1 MNKKYLNQDID
12 NPTYLFHGS
21 PKSLSIL
28 KPNQSYD
35 AIGNQQN
42 IANAIF
48 FFPSF
53 LKSTPYAFKDTIKA
67 NSEGLEWN
75 FEITNSNTLPLM
87 TMENV
92 NIDEDIVGYI
102 YVFFK
107 DDDMI
112 KDNDSY
118 QYKCFKEKQPIDII
132 KISYKD
138 FKKYYKVKN
147 RQNNNE
153 LKKSVK

>member
-1 MNKKYLNQDID
+1 MLKKYLDQDID

-21 PKSLSIL
+21 PKMLSVL

-35 AIGNQQN
+35 ITGNQQN

-48 FFPSF
+48 LFPSF
-53 LKSTPYAFKDTIKA
+53 LKATPYAFKDTIKA
-67 NSEGLEWN
+67 NSEGLKWN
-75 FEITNSNTLPLM
+75 FEITNSNTFPLM

-92 NIDEDIVGYI
+92 NIDENIVGYI
-102 YVFFK
+102 YVFLK

-112 KDNDSY
+112 KDDDSY

-132 KISYKD
+132 KITYKD
-138 FKKYYKVKN
+138 FKEYYQIIDKTK
-147 RQNNNE
+147 R
-153 LKKSVK
+153 KK